1 MYIRSLRLAKLRC
14 FKKADLSFQYPGRIA
29 KAGEAPVPTLPNVN
43 LLLGNNGAGKSTI
56 LQGIALALISPVV
69 QHTGYRSQSM
79 VRSTFGARPGRPP
92 EQSIIQAEVTVTPAD
107 VKLTKE
113 ELKMTPRPKNGKPGD
128 YSLELGISRVRDT
141 EILNKLPTGKPPWTR
156 MFEEKTPGFLVLG
169 YGANRWVAPRHVNV
183 LSQFKEN
190 HIRYQ
195 RIRSLFEDG
204 VSLFPLSQWIP
215 DYSNKG
221 RRNQVVTILHDLLS
235 PHGYSFEGECE
246 NGELIFQQG
255 KARVPYP
262 ALSHGFRAF
271 IGWIGDLLY
280 HVCEWCPSG
289 AMLRDIEG
297 VVIVDEVD
305 LYLHP
310 EWQRT
315 VIESL
320 ARLFE
325 NVQFIFSSHSPLV
338 TGSMEWSNIWVM
350 SAQGPRQLA
359 DEPIHG
365 LSADQVLLS
374 PYFGLSTT
382 RADSK
387 MRELHDLNARAI
399 RGDAQA
405 AAEFLQKL
413 STGTEAPQA
422 TSTATAPAYIPAQ
435 IDSWDSVM
443 SKLPPPMVPRSSP
456 AKKAGQHGK
465 RRAK

>member
-1 MYIRSLRLAKLRC
+1 MYIRSLHLANLRC
-14 FKKADLSFQYPGRIA
+14 FKKADLNFQYPGRVTE
-29 KAGEAPVPTLPNVN
+29 AGDVPVSSLPNVN
-43 LLLGNNGAGKSTI
+43 LLLGNNGAGKSTV

-69 QHTGYRSQSM
+69 QHTGYRAQSM
-79 VRSTFGARPGRPP
+79 VRRSFGAQRGRSP
-92 EQSIIQAEVTVTPAD
+92 ERSTIQADVVVTAAD
-107 VKLTKE
+107 VDLTPLE
-113 ELKMTPRPKNGKPGD
+113 RKMTSPPKNGKAGN
-128 YSLELGISRVRDT
+128 YALELGIERLRDT
-141 EILNKLPTGKPPWTR
+141 EILKSLQAGDPPWSR

-195 RIRSLFEDG
+195 RVRSLFEDG
-204 VSLFPLSQWIP
+204 VSLFPLSQWLP

-221 RRNQVVTILHDLLS
+221 RRKQVITILHDLLE
-235 PHGYSFEGECE
+235 PHGFAFEGESE

-255 KARVPYP
+255 KARMPYP

-289 AMLRDIEG
+289 AKLRDIEG
-297 VVIVDEVD
+297 VVMVDEVD

-320 ARLFE
+320 AKLFR

-338 TGSMEWSNIWVM
+338 TGSLEWANIWVM
-350 SAQGPRQLA
+350 DANGPKQLA

-374 PYFGLSTT
+374 PYFGLVTT
-382 RADSK
+382 RADRK
-387 MRELHDLNARAI
+387 MKDLHQLNARAI
-399 RGDAQA
+399 KGDRQA
-405 AAEFLQKL
+405 ATEFLRQL
-413 STGTEAPQA
+413 STGTESAKSLPREVV
-422 TSTATAPAYIPAQ
+422 SPYVPANIE
-435 IDSWDSVM
+435 SWDAVM
-443 SKLPPPMVPRSSP
+443 AMPTPVIKRASLSAN
-456 AKKAGQHGK
+456 AKPTGK
-465 RRAK
+465 RKSK